1 MVMKR
6 YPHSAIVLLAALAFA
21 GCSKTEELQYN
32 SDSAL
37 QIESVSG
44 ISPFDLMQNQASK
57 AVITGDSLPGDEA
70 AKGIGLFVTAANG
83 GAYDGHD
90 SGYTNVKYTFDGS
103 KWSTQS
109 PIYLSSNEGNLYG
122 YFPYSGTA
130 NDLRAIPVESSLNG
144 TDYLY
149 AKSQTVSH
157 SYKSVSLQMNHALSR
172 LHLTIKKGENFT
184 ADASLSKIT
193 LKSTAIDATGT
204 MDLTTGVITASKKS
218 GETGI
223 VELATDGEITAGGI
237 EKDILL
243 VPADNSEGKKDIA
256 IILAI
261 GNKLAS
267 VTLTETGGIDIRSG
281 IQNNVTL
288 TIEDTGIKVT
298 GVDVGVWGE
307 GGSQEVQVSG
317 HTVTVKLSE
326 DTGIADDVLTNVK
339 VDGEN
344 VIIKA
349 YSESGQHLKCSL
361 GEGVFSPLNKTSNLV
376 YSFTISN
383 IASDITATIGYA
395 KPVTVNVS
403 SNSAACGTAK
413 FVGDCYEGE
422 QVTFTATTK
431 NEYSKFI
438 GWQDADGK
446 TLSTENPY
454 NVALHSSISVK
465 AVFELPEGVI
475 DINGHLAV
483 NLGGIYWG
491 IENVGVVE
499 GLQLYNDN
507 VYGAL
512 YTNRV
517 DIHVEFYQA
526 PVVAESWGA
535 NDNYRWTLPSMDQF
549 NNLARD
555 CYWEW
560 KDNYNGSGMN
570 GYIIYKAKNDV
581 DKGKV
586 GGIEGY
592 STDADIYIFLPAA
605 GYTDFQEGIYYRH
618 YKGSRCYYWN
628 QKTVGIYFYENGSW
642 NSTDST
648 DQFLMM
654 YGPIR
659 LVAVPI

>member
-1 MVMKR
+1 MKR
-6 YPHSAIVLLAALAFA
+6 YTESAIILLAVLAFV
-21 GCSKTEELQYN
+21 GCSKSEEFQHN
-32 SDSAL
+32 PDSAL

-44 ISPFDLMQNQASK
+44 ILPFALTTK
-57 AVITGDSLPGDEA
+57 AVITGNTLPDSDA
-70 AKGIGLFVTAANG
+70 ATGIGIFVTASDG
-83 GAYDGHD
+83 SAYDGHD
-90 SGYTNVKYTFDGS
+90 KGYTNVNFANSGS
-103 KWSTQS
+103 GWSTAT
-109 PIYLSSNEGNLYG
+109 PVYLSDTEGKLYG
-122 YFPYSGTA
+122 YFPYNSNA
-130 NDLRAIPVESSLNG
+130 NDLRAIPVQSSLNG

-149 AKSQTVSH
+149 AEPQTVSH
-157 SYKSVSLQMNHALSR
+157 SNKNVSLQMNHALSR
-172 LHLTIKKGENFT
+172 LHLTIKKGANFT
-184 ADASLSKIT
+184 ASAPLSKIT

-204 MDLTTGVITASKKS
+204 MDITTGAITASK
-218 GETGI
+218 GVDETGT
-223 VELATDGEITAGGI
+223 VELATDGTITAEGI

-256 IILAI
+256 IYLLIDGKPAGI
-261 GNKLAS
+261 
-267 VTLTETGGIDIRSG
+267 TLSGENGIDIRSG

-288 TIEDTGIKVT
+288 TVEDTGIKVS
-298 GVDVGVWGE
+298 GVGVGTWGD
-307 GGSQEVQVSG
+307 GGSQSVKVDG
-317 HTVTVKLSE
+317 YTVTVKLSE

-339 VDGEN
+339 VDGKN

-349 YSESGQHLKCSL
+349 YSVSGQHLKCSL

-376 YSFTISN
+376 YTFTLSN

-403 SNSAACGTAK
+403 SNSAAYGTAK

-491 IENVGVVE
+491 IENVGALDDMLLKYDNFYGV
-499 GLQLYNDN
+499 LYKNQ
-507 VYGAL
+507 
-512 YTNRV
+512 V
-517 DIHVEFYQA
+517 DIHGELYQA
-526 PVVAESWGA
+526 KVAAETWGT
-535 NDNYRWTLPSMDQF
+535 NDNYRWTLPSFYQF
-549 NNLARD
+549 NKLASD

-560 KDNYNGSGMN
+560 QGNYNGSGMN
-570 GYIIYKAKNDV
+570 GYIIYKAKKDA

-605 GYTDFQEGIYYRH
+605 GYFRDEDGNKPFYR
-618 YKGSRCYYWN
+618 GSRCYYWN
-628 QKTVGIYFYENGSW
+628 QETVGIYFYENGSW
-642 NSTDST
+642 KKEGSI
-648 DQFLMM
+648 DQDITI
-654 YGPIR
+654 YGPVR
-659 LVAVPI
+659 PVAVPK